1 MELNRRS
8 ILSGIGAAGVS
19 LTFAG
24 YVGAT
29 EGEAAQFIVTTDDTG
44 VADRVE
50 RAGFEVRRELGR
62 GDVLQVVGAGG
73 DREALESV
81 SGVQQVARNARFG
94 LEGPELE
101 EFDAGEADR
110 GKPAFWDIQWDKHV
124 TDCAPAHELATGAGA
139 RIAVLDTGIDPTHP
153 DLAANVNEG
162 LSALFSSGDPIDD
175 HPWDEHYH
183 GTHVAGTAAATGD
196 VGVIGTAPDAELVSL
211 KVFWFEEIDGEVVL
225 TTTTADILA
234 AITAAAAID
243 ADAANM
249 SLGTPPLDPQL
260 NAAGIRVAYER
271 VIQYAS
277 REGTAVVASAGNSD
291 ANLQQGGYF
300 TVPNSTAGA
309 LSVSATGPND
319 ERVFYSNYGTNE
331 IDVGAPGGGYET
343 LEKTLEEDPA
353 EVAWPYP
360 LNLVLSTIPGGEY
373 AWLAGTSMAAPQV
386 AGTVALVRELAPD
399 ANARQVEQGVKAGCE
414 GVDGQS
420 DSDTGAGRINAKNAC
435 ERVDD

>member
-153 DLAANVNEG
+153 DLAANVN
-162 LSALFSSGDPIDD
+162 
-175 HPWDEHYH
+175 
-183 GTHVAGTAAATGD
+183 
-196 VGVIGTAPDAELVSL
+196 
-211 KVFWFEEIDGEVVL
+211 
-225 TTTTADILA
+225 
-234 AITAAAAID
+234 
-243 ADAANM
+243 
-249 SLGTPPLDPQL
+249 
-260 NAAGIRVAYER
+260 
-271 VIQYAS
+271 
-277 REGTAVVASAGNSD
+277 
-291 ANLQQGGYF
+291 
-300 TVPNSTAGA
+300 
-309 LSVSATGPND
+309 
-319 ERVFYSNYGTNE
+319 
-331 IDVGAPGGGYET
+331 
-343 LEKTLEEDPA
+343 
-353 EVAWPYP
+353 
-360 LNLVLSTIPGGEY
+360 
-373 AWLAGTSMAAPQV
+373 
-386 AGTVALVRELAPD
+386 
-399 ANARQVEQGVKAGCE
+399 
-414 GVDGQS
+414 
-420 DSDTGAGRINAKNAC
+420 
-435 ERVDD
+435 